1 MLFIHFT
8 YYYLYIFCIFNLPTK
23 YRFQSKSDKI
33 DWCFNCAVISSSV
46 HARFVDV
53 GDDLYAIISVV
64 SSLAFVLYSMWHE
77 LWKRKKDDISFS
89 FIPRSLVLSMDFTSP
104 TSLKDESVT
113 IRNSGDYYLPY
124 RNVNFCGLK
133 HRCNAYKRIVSNGHW
148 LVVASISWHI
158 SLKWIE

>member
-1 MLFIHFT
+1 MIKSTDASTVQLF
-8 YYYLYIFCIFNLPTK
+8 
-23 YRFQSKSDKI
+23 R
-33 DWCFNCAVISSSV
+33 
-46 HARFVDV
+46 ARFMLD
-53 GDDLYAIISVV
+53 S
-64 SSLAFVLYSMWHE
+64 SMWAMTFMQSFPWYRPLHSYCT
-77 LWKRKKDDISFS
+77 LCDTWKRKKDDISFS